1 MQFEICTCMI
11 KNVLVM
17 TLGKGS
23 GYKSFEVH
31 HLLFKLFITGHFC
44 ALNEVIY
51 HFINVNFARIVLVD
65 DFHGFCNESFAN
77 LHGVLETKQ
86 RDEMRMQM
94 QR

>member
-44 ALNEVIY
+44 ALNEVVY

-65 DFHGFCNESFAN
+65 DFHGLCNKSLADLALVRQPN
-77 LHGVLETKQ
+77 KRLNPET
-86 RDEMRMQM
+86 
-94 QR
+94 

>member
-23 GYKSFEVH
+23 GYKSFEVL

-51 HFINVNFARIVLVD
+51 HLINVNFAGTVLID
-65 DFHGFCNESFAN
+65 DFHGLCNKSLANFARIRQPKKRLN
-77 LHGVLETKQ
+77 PKP
-86 RDEMRMQM
+86 
-94 QR
+94 